1 MNIYIYSDESGVF
14 DYEHNDYFVF
24 AGIILLGADETTKWE
39 RKYAAA
45 ENAIKKNYAHGY
57 ELKATKIN
65 NKDKGK
71 LFRSLNHCHKFSVVI
86 HEQNIHKQIYKSKK
100 DKQRYLDYAYKIA
113 VKRALEDLIS
123 RNIIKTDE
131 IEGIYFF
138 VDEHTTATNGKY
150 ELRESL
156 ESELKYGT
164 FNPNWKIYYPP
175 LFPGVK
181 HIDLQYCNSASKRLI
196 RCADIIANKV
206 YYLVSKDEKNELKKI
221 GNLHHIELP

>member
-1 MNIYIYSDESGVF
+1 M
-14 DYEHNDYFVF
+14 
-24 AGIILLGADETTKWE
+24 
-39 RKYAAA
+39 
-45 ENAIKKNYAHGY
+45 
-57 ELKATKIN
+57 
-65 NKDKGK
+65 
-71 LFRSLNHCHKFSVVI
+71 NHCHKFSVVI

-206 YYLVSKDEKNELKKI
+206 YYLVSKDEKNELKKLVI
-221 GNLHHIELP
+221 SIILNCHSYMFRHKTN